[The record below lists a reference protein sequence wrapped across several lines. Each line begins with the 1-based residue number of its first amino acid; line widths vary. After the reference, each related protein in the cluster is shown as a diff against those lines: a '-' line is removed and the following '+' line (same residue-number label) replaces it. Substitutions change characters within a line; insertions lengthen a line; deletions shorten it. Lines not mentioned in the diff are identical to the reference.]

1 MQGVQAAV
9 YAGRCKVCTSVKDLG
24 GREEA
29 ETFITRFL
37 QLSRACDYQRGCR
50 GVQIAVYAGWRKV
63 CTSVTTDGGTGG
75 EAVETTLRLSLP

>member
-1 MQGVQAAV
+1 MCRGVQGVQAAV

-37 QLSRACDYQRGCR
+37 QLSRACNYQRGCR
-50 GVQIAVYAGWRKV
+50 EGAGGAGGADCSLRRV
-63 CTSVTTDGGTGG
+63 AQSVH
-75 EAVETTLRLSLP
+75 